1 MEEKFENIA
10 FGMILHAGN
19 ARSKA
24 MEAVYASR
32 EGDMEEAEKCLKE
45 AKTEMGEAHKNQ
57 NDLLFM
63 SAQETVSMN
72 VLLTHAMDH
81 LAMGS
86 VVYDMAE
93 EMILLRKEM
102 KGEIR

>member
-1 MEEKFENIA
+1 
-10 FGMILHAGN
+10 
-19 ARSKA
+19 
-24 MEAVYASR
+24 
-32 EGDMEEAEKCLKE
+32 
-45 AKTEMGEAHKNQ
+45 
-57 NDLLFM
+57 
-63 SAQETVSMN
+63 MN